1 MLLLRIT
8 QKQHKL
14 KITESKYPVSTQW
27 VLDVVLIGSRFW
39 HTILHLSMG
48 TPQDYGMVHVEHD
61 NFLQKSDLSRRQL
74 EERILFMFM
83 LEMISLVSATSQT
96 TWPKECS
103 SHCLEHVVNTRSLHM
118 TGFKISRCLMILF
131 CTYCMWKVWSQKQIK

>member
-14 KITESKYPVSTQW
+14 KITESKYPMSTQW

-61 NFLQKSDLSRRQL
+61 NFLQKNDLSRRQL

-83 LEMISLVSATSQT
+83 LEMISLS
-96 TWPKECS
+96 W
-103 SHCLEHVVNTRSLHM
+103 VVPPVKQPGSKNAVVTAWSL
-118 TGFKISRCLMILF
+118 L
-131 CTYCMWKVWSQKQIK
+131 